1 MTNTP
6 KKVLVI
12 DDSRVIRM
20 RVREMMPQEGLELL
34 EARDGI
40 EGMTLIRQHHPNLVL
55 LDFILPKMGGW
66 EVFQKIQ
73 QDASLQTMALVVM
86 SGRKE
91 EVVEKVPEPF
101 DYFAFVAKPFEKS
114 ELFEAIRQATRL
126 AAERAKRQQISAV
139 PRPVSADVEARVRTL
154 ETEVAQLKQE
164 LQALRT
170 WVQDRLSQAP

>member
-1 MTNTP
+1 MSNAP

-40 EGMTLIRQHHPNLVL
+40 EGMNLIQQHHPNLVL
-55 LDFILPKMGGW
+55 LDFILPRMGGW
-66 EVFQKIQ
+66 EVLQKIQ
-73 QDASLQTMALVVM
+73 QDASLQTIALVVM

-126 AAERAKRQQISAV
+126 AAERAKRQQLTA
-139 PRPVSADVEARVRTL
+139 PPKPVSADVEARVRAL

-164 LQALRT
+164 LQALRA
-170 WVQDRLSQAP
+170 WLREHVSLSP

>member
-1 MTNTP
+1 MTR
-6 KKVLVI
+6 KVLVI

-40 EGMTLIRQHHPNLVL
+40 EGMNMIREHHPNLIL

-73 QDASLQTMALVVM
+73 QDVNLQTIALVIM

-101 DYFAFVAKPFEKS
+101 DYFAFVAKPFEKN
-114 ELFEAIRQATRL
+114 ELFEAIRLATRF

-139 PRPVSADVEARVRTL
+139 PKPVSADVEARVRAL
-154 ETEVAQLKQE
+154 ETEVAQLKEELHSLRAWLQE
-164 LQALRT
+164 
-170 WVQDRLSQAP
+170 RLSH